1 MAPHGDQASNLLAQ
15 EAEGKSYLHELK
27 LDFKKKIVMLC
38 RPYKCILKVVWLWL
52 FTGFF
57 VCFLD
62 EIPANTVTA
71 TLKKLAE
78 TCFTNH
84 SIKPI

>member
-1 MAPHGDQASNLLAQ
+1 
-15 EAEGKSYLHELK
+15 
-27 LDFKKKIVMLC
+27 MLC

-78 TCFTNH
+78 TCFTNL